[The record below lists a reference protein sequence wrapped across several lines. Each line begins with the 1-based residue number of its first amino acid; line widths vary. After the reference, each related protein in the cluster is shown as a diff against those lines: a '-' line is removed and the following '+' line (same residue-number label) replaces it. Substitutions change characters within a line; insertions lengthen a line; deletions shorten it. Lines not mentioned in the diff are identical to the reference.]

1 MSEKN
6 TESVNPRMEAL
17 RRYDILDT
25 PAERAF
31 DDLTRL
37 ASYICKAPIAL
48 ITLLDDH
55 RQWFKS
61 RIGLGVSETPIEQAF
76 CAHAIKLTDV
86 MIVTDA
92 TADTRFA
99 SNPLVTRDPHIRFY
113 AGAPL
118 VTPEGV
124 ALGTL
129 CTLDRVPRE
138 LDAGQREALT
148 MLSRQVVAQL
158 ELRRTV
164 SELMQALEEKN
175 VALAD
180 VDDLQGLLP
189 ICAHCRKM
197 RDGEDYWHHV
207 DHYFAK
213 HSALRF
219 THGICPP
226 CFAKIMAEIEALPPP
241 DVAAAKQTPPAGCD
255 A

>member
-1 MSEKN
+1 MSEKS
-6 TESVNPRMEAL
+6 TESINPRLEAL
-17 RRYDILDT
+17 SRYNIMDT

-31 DDLTRL
+31 DDLTQL

-61 RIGLGVSETPIEQAF
+61 RIGLGASETPIEQAF
-76 CAHAIKLTDV
+76 CAHAIQFTDV

-92 TADTRFA
+92 TTDTRFA
-99 SNPLVTRDPHIRFY
+99 GNPLVTSDPHIRFY

-138 LDAGQREALT
+138 LDAEQREALAI
-148 MLSRQVVAQL
+148 LSRQVVAQL

-164 SELMQALEEKN
+164 SELMQTLEQQQ

-207 DHYFAK
+207 DHYFAT

-219 THGICPP
+219 SHGICPP
-226 CFAKIMAEIEALPPP
+226 CLSKAIAEIDALANSTTKPEA
-241 DVAAAKQTPPAGCD
+241 
-255 A
+255 